1 MLNTKNIGVLENYYG
16 SDDDPIGIST
26 AGQGDS
32 GVEFGYFINEIL
44 YILFCIKMSSSV
56 M

>member
-1 MLNTKNIGVLENYYG
+1 MFNTKDIGVLENYYG

-44 YILFCIKMSSSV
+44 SILFV
-56 M
+56 FRRAVR